1 MVFTGAKDNEGG
13 KIMETVMIINVILTQ
28 ENFYVKGKEI
38 GICMLPF
45 TGTAEG
51 PYFKGHILGEGTDT
65 QRIYPDG
72 RMELSARYMMEGT
85 DYKGNFCRVFIEN
98 NGSALDSCR
107 PTIVTDSVDLQFL
120 EEEKLTAIVTPTNQG
135 VEVRISRF

>member
-1 MVFTGAKDNEGG
+1 
-13 KIMETVMIINVILTQ
+13 METVMIINVILSQ
-28 ENFYVKGKEI
+28 EHYYLKGKEM

-51 PYFKGHILGEGTDT
+51 PYFKGSILGEGTDT

-72 RMELSARYMMEGT
+72 KMELSARYMMEGT
-85 DYKGNFCRVFIEN
+85 DYKGNSCRVFIEN
-98 NGSALDSCR
+98 NGSSLDNCI

-120 EEEKLTAIVTPTNQG
+120 EEAKLTAIVTPTKQG
-135 VEVRISRF
+135 VEVRINRC